1 MRNSTYSS
9 QLRHLRKKV
18 LREHNQ
24 YRKHMMFSTIKDVYD
39 NCNEIQFYECISEY
53 FRYNE
58 HIKPEYISACIKYTN
73 VIRHLYELYIKY
85 ENLQV
90 NTWEGI
96 DELLDCLVYKQKSC
110 LMAG

>member
-24 YRKHMMFSTIKDVYD
+24 YRKRMMFSTPKEIYD
-39 NCNEIQFYECISEY
+39 NCNEIQFYECVSEY

-58 HIKPEYISACIKYTN
+58 HINPEYLSACNMYPHVIK
-73 VIRHLYELYIKY
+73 HLHNLYLKY

-96 DELLDCLVYKQKSC
+96 DELLNCLVYRQKSYLRAC
-110 LMAG
+110 